1 MGMVRFKL
9 DGISAFRD
17 RSNNGDGRHYCV
29 NCASEVIKKQMI
41 IPFLDGQLHA
51 VLCEFGKDMGAMLS
65 CDQCG
70 EIVGTY
76 YPETF
81 WGEQKEQAVQERNPL
96 IFKKF

>member
-17 RSNNGDGRHYCV
+17 SQNGNGQHFCV
-29 NCASEVIKKQMI
+29 SCASDAIKEQTL
-41 IPFLDGQLHA
+41 IPFLDGQLQA
-51 VLCEFGKDMGAMLS
+51 MLSDFGKDMGAMLS

-70 EIVGTY
+70 KVVGTY
-76 YPETF
+76 YPENF
-81 WGEQKEQAVQERNPL
+81 WAEKKSEPVKERTPL

>member
-17 RSNNGDGRHYCV
+17 KSRNGDGKHFCV
-29 NCASEVIKKQMI
+29 HCAGEVVKNQTIV
-41 IPFLDGQLHA
+41 PFLDGQLHA
-51 VLCEFGKDMGAMLS
+51 VLREFGKDMGAMLS

-81 WGEQKEQAVQERNPL
+81 WEDTKERASQERNPL

>member
-1 MGMVRFKL
+1 
-9 DGISAFRD
+9 
-17 RSNNGDGRHYCV
+17 
-29 NCASEVIKKQMI
+29 
-41 IPFLDGQLHA
+41 LDGQLDA

-81 WGEQKEQAVQERNPL
+81 WEAQQEQATEERNPL